1 MTIKYILIH
10 NDNRYDCEGIARVL
24 NTFDTKA
31 EADNEMVNA
40 VKTHLETNHKE
51 KIIKQRDDYTIVCD
65 GEYLFFWQILE
76 ITI

>member
-1 MTIKYILIH
+1 
-10 NDNRYDCEGIARVL
+10 L